1 VRWLAE
7 ARGIGGAEVCGRK
20 RGERTA
26 SEGGPYK
33 TSCFAMR
40 LFIKRLMDIFVAGS
54 ALIVASPLMAAIA
67 VTIRLCDG
75 RPVLFRQMRPGYKGK
90 SFTLLKFRTMR
101 DARDAQGL
109 LVPEAERLTAAG
121 MLLRQL
127 SLDELPQLW
136 NVLQGDMSLV
146 GPRPLLMQYMDRYSP
161 EQLRRHDMKPGIT
174 GWAQVHGRNAT
185 SWPERFHLDLW
196 YVNNWSL
203 ALDAWILLR
212 TPWQLVKRDGIS
224 QQGHAT
230 MPEFLGSEG
239 SKQ

>member
-1 VRWLAE
+1 MSRFV
-7 ARGIGGAEVCGRK
+7 
-20 RGERTA
+20 
-26 SEGGPYK
+26 
-33 TSCFAMR
+33 
-40 LFIKRLMDIFVAGS
+40 KRLVDILLAGS
-54 ALIVASPLMAAIA
+54 ALLLASPLMALIA
-67 VTIRLCDG
+67 LIIRLCEG

-90 SFTLLKFRTMR
+90 LFTLLKFRTMR
-101 DARDAQGL
+101 DARDAQRL
-109 LVPEAERLTAAG
+109 LLPDAERLTPIG
-121 MLLRQL
+121 MLVRQL

-136 NVLQGDMSLV
+136 NVLRGHMSLV
-146 GPRPLLMQYMDRYSP
+146 GPRPLLMQYMKRYSP

-185 SWPERFHLDLW
+185 SWTERFDLDLW

-212 TPWQLVKRDGIS
+212 TPWQLVKRNGIS